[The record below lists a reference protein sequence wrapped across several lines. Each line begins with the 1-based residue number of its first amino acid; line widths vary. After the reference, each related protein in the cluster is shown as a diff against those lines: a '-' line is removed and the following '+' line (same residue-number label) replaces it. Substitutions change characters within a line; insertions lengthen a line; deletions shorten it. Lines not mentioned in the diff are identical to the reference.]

1 MSALLQPF
9 VFKYMDA
16 GEMKT
21 LEFIPDGSLLPV
33 SRIVN
38 CLGMNWRNNHE
49 RVRVYKSFQT
59 LKFSG
64 RSQREAALD
73 GEDFISWLLS
83 VNRLKVKKPE
93 LVKHFQE
100 HFPILWR
107 NYRYEVENP
116 HPEVEAIG
124 DRSEDDPE
132 YKAIMQE
139 MGIDTDTTIYV
150 DKDLSKPDRY
160 IRLLA
165 KFKHMDPTGLRYYLS
180 LNEVRLCQEIP
191 KDKQKTEGKAYSLDS
206 HPFKL
211 EISGLRYK
219 IRQGYLPDYVFY
231 LEYPEYYDKEL
242 IIQIALDRNKSAKP
256 VRKLRPIDISPLLT
270 PEYYGKVQ
278 KRKQEDEKI
287 MIENFK
293 REVDV
298 DNDTDISE
306 CGRKKWDFSSL
317 GIPQKSD
324 YDPNYGTARAW
335 SY

>member
-1 MSALLQPF
+1 MSVLLQPF
-9 VFKYMDA
+9 VFKYMDE
-16 GEMKT
+16 GSMKT
-21 LEFIPDGSLLPV
+21 LEFIPEESLLPV
-33 SRIVN
+33 SRIIT
-38 CLGMNWRNNHE
+38 CLGMDWRTNRD
-49 RVRVYKSFQT
+49 RVRLYKSFQI

-64 RSQREAALD
+64 RSRKEAALD
-73 GEDFISWLLS
+73 GEDFITWLLS

-132 YKAIMQE
+132 YKAVLNE

-191 KDKQKTEGKAYSLDS
+191 KDKQKTEGKTYSLDS

-242 IIQIALDRNKSAKP
+242 IIQIALDQSKSDKP
-256 VRKLRPIDISPLLT
+256 VRKLRQIAISPLLT
-270 PEYYGKVQ
+270 PEYCRKVH
-278 KRKQEDEKI
+278 KRKQEDKKI

-306 CGRKKWDFSSL
+306 CARKKWDFSSL

-335 SY
+335 AS

>member
-9 VFKYMDA
+9 VFKYMD
-16 GEMKT
+16 EDSMKT
-21 LEFIPDGSLLPV
+21 LEFIPEDSLLPV
-33 SRIVN
+33 SRIIT
-38 CLGMNWRNNHE
+38 CLCMDWRTNRD
-49 RVRVYKSFQT
+49 RVRLYKSFQI

-64 RSQREAALD
+64 RSRKEAALD
-73 GEDFISWLLS
+73 GEDFISWLLN

-132 YKAIMQE
+132 YKAVLKE

-160 IRLLA
+160 IKLLA
-165 KFKHMDPTGLRYYLS
+165 KFKHMDPAGLRYYLS
-180 LNEVRLCQEIP
+180 LGEVHLCQEIP
-191 KDKQKTEGKAYSLDS
+191 KDKQEKLGKTYRSVS
-206 HPFKL
+206 HSFSL

-219 IRQGYLPDYVFY
+219 IRQGYLPDYVFF
-231 LEYPEYYDKEL
+231 LEYPEYYDKEPV
-242 IIQIALDRNKSAKP
+242 IQTVLDRDDSGKP
-256 VRKLRPIDISPLLT
+256 IQKLRIVYISQLST
-270 PEYYGKVQ
+270 TEYYMKVQ
-278 KRKQEDEKI
+278 RRKQEDKKI
-287 MIENFK
+287 MIENYMN
-293 REVDV
+293 EVYAG
-298 DNDTDISE
+298 NDTDISE
-306 CGRKKWDFSSL
+306 CVRKKGDFSSL

-335 SY
+335 AS

>member
-9 VFKYMDA
+9 VFKYMD
-16 GEMKT
+16 GGDMKT

-33 SRIVN
+33 SRIIA

-49 RVRVYKSFQT
+49 RVRIYESFQT

-73 GEDFISWLLS
+73 GEDFISWLLN

-116 HPEVEAIG
+116 HPEVGAIG

-139 MGIDTDTTIYV
+139 MGVDTTIYV
-150 DKDLSKPDRY
+150 DREISKTDLY

-165 KFKHMDPTGLRYYLS
+165 KFKHMDPVGLRYYLS
-180 LNEVRLCQEIP
+180 LGEVHLCQEIP
-191 KDKQKTEGKAYSLDS
+191 KDMQERLGKTYSS
-206 HPFKL
+206 VFHSFSL
-211 EISGLRYK
+211 EISGLRHK
-219 IRQGYLPDYVFY
+219 IRQGYLPDYVFF
-231 LEYPEYYDKEL
+231 LEYPEYYDKEP
-242 IIQIALDRNKSAKP
+242 IIQVVLERDELGKP
-256 VRKLRPIDISPLLT
+256 VQKLQQVDISPLSSL
-270 PEYYGKVQ
+270 EYYEKVQ
-278 KRKQEDEKI
+278 RRKQEDKKI

-306 CGRKKWDFSSL
+306 YARKKWDFSSL

-335 SY
+335 AS

>member
-1 MSALLQPF
+1 MSVLLQPF
-9 VFKYMDA
+9 VFKYMDE
-16 GEMKT
+16 GSMKT
-21 LEFIPDGSLLPV
+21 LEFIPEESLLPV
-33 SRIVN
+33 SRIIT

-49 RVRVYKSFQT
+49 RVRIYESFQT

-64 RSQREAALD
+64 KSQREAALD
-73 GEDFISWLLS
+73 GEDFITWLLN

-116 HPEVEAIG
+116 HPEAEAIG

-132 YKAIMQE
+132 YKAVLNE

-160 IRLLA
+160 IKLLA
-165 KFKHMDPTGLRYYLS
+165 KFKHMDPAGLRYYLS
-180 LNEVRLCQEIP
+180 LNEVRLCKEIP
-191 KDKQKTEGKAYSLDS
+191 RDKQEKLGKTYSLVS
-206 HPFKL
+206 HPFSL

-219 IRQGYLPDYVFY
+219 IRQGYLPDYVFF
-231 LEYPEYYDKEL
+231 LEYPEYYDKEPV
-242 IIQIALDRNKSAKP
+242 IQTVLDRDDSGKP
-256 VRKLRPIDISPLLT
+256 IQKLRQVNISLLST
-270 PEYYGKVQ
+270 TEYYVKVQ
-278 KRKQEDEKI
+278 RRKQEDKKI

-293 REVDV
+293 REVYAG
-298 DNDTDISE
+298 NDTDISE
-306 CGRKKWDFSSL
+306 CVRKKWDFSSL

-335 SY
+335 AS

>member
-9 VFKYMDA
+9 VFKYMD
-16 GEMKT
+16 GGDMKT

-33 SRIVN
+33 SRIIT

-49 RVRVYKSFQT
+49 RVRVYKSFEI

-150 DKDLSKPDRY
+150 DKDLSKPERY
-160 IRLLA
+160 IALLA
-165 KFKHMDPTGLRYYLS
+165 KFRHMDPMGLRYYRS
-180 LNEVRLCQEIP
+180 IKEVRLCQELP
-191 KDKQKTEGKAYSLDS
+191 KNMQEKLGKTYRLIR
-206 HPFKL
+206 HPFEL
-211 EISGLRYK
+211 ELNVLRHK
-219 IRQGYLPDYVFY
+219 IRQGYLPDYVFF
-231 LEYPEYYDKEL
+231 LEYPEYYDKEPV
-242 IIQIALDRNKSAKP
+242 IQAVVEWDASGKSIQ
-256 VRKLRPIDISPLLT
+256 KLQQVDISPLSSL
-270 PEYYGKVQ
+270 EYYEKVQ
-278 KRKQEDEKI
+278 RRKQEDKKI

-298 DNDTDISE
+298 GNDTDISE
-306 CGRKKWDFSSL
+306 YARKKWDFSSL

-335 SY
+335 AS

>member
-1 MSALLQPF
+1 MSVLLQPF

-38 CLGMNWRNNHE
+38 CLGMDWRSN
-49 RVRVYKSFQT
+49 RDRIRVYKSFQT

-64 RSQREAALD
+64 KSQRETALD

-139 MGIDTDTTIYV
+139 MGIDTTIYV
-150 DKDLSKPDRY
+150 DREISKTDLY
-160 IRLLA
+160 IKLLA
-165 KFKHMDPTGLRYYLS
+165 KFKHMDLTGLQYYRS
-180 LNEVRLCQEIP
+180 LGEVRLCQEIP
-191 KDKQKTEGKAYSLDS
+191 KDMQERLGKTYSS
-206 HPFKL
+206 VFHSFSL
-211 EISGLRYK
+211 EISGLRHK
-219 IRQGYLPDYVFY
+219 IRQGYLPDYVFF
-231 LEYPEYYDKEL
+231 LEYPEYYDKEPV
-242 IIQIALDRNKSAKP
+242 IQTVLEWDESGKP
-256 VRKLRPIDISPLLT
+256 VQKLRLVDISPLST

-278 KRKQEDEKI
+278 RRKQEDKKI

-293 REVDV
+293 REVYAG
-298 DNDTDISE
+298 NDTDISE
-306 CGRKKWDFSSL
+306 CGRKKWDFSSF

-335 SY
+335 AS